1 MCKMHKSNL
10 TNEIKSKKMT
20 MEQVKKGK
28 SNVKRDSIIKASQ
41 EIEMYEGGKEHEE
54 KNDQFNACWSNGSN
68 DVCRMRKQ

>member
-41 EIEMYEGGKEHEE
+41 EIEMYEGGKERL
-54 KNDQFNACWSNGSN
+54 
-68 DVCRMRKQ
+68 V